1 MYAMLFSLQL
11 VHKVKANYLI
21 NQLSPWNVGKYGD
34 EEVTEMT
41 DQLWVC
47 LETIMV
53 GFVNSLHAG

>member
-53 GFVNSLHAG
+53 GFVNCG